1 MKKKDYL
8 VASAKT
14 KSLELKKW
22 IVSAFSMVSEG
33 PEDYKFDL
41 YPYRLVRLPHGVYC
55 IPNIETPEVLEKIED
70 ASVTEPLFAFLEPM
84 TFVANDSVNI
94 KETVSTCVGNYLYNE
109 LCITPAFKHKLAFQL
124 GKIDGGK
131 LEDLIASKLQ
141 DSPDNETDK
150 TDEYFY
156 ADELIIFR
164 DRHLYLRE
172 IASLC
177 VWSATEKVLTPAP
190 GIREFKAN
198 LYKEYEGR
206 LHDPVVL
213 TEFEGKLK
221 AFDAE
226 YTKGDKA
233 ERGFLS
239 GKVKDNARRK
249 LFLCMGAEQTF
260 SNSMHV
266 TPVINSL
273 DEGIPTDPKQFV
285 AVWNGSRFGSFSRGS
300 ETVKG
305 GVSAKILLRALNNF
319 KIVKGDCGSKRYLE
333 TTFDKS
339 DVQQLVGRTIIR
351 DGKLTQVK
359 KSDLPELIGESI
371 KLRSPARCTMD
382 GDQICSVCAGERL
395 SYNPEGIPAA
405 VTEISSIILT
415 TSLKAMHSQVLS
427 TGKYELSSVLS

>member
-8 VASAKT
+8 VASAKSG
-14 KSLELKKW
+14 SLVLKKW
-22 IVSAFSMVSEG
+22 IVSAFSMVNEG
-33 PEDYKFDL
+33 PEDYKSDL
-41 YPYRLVRLPHGVYC
+41 YPYRLIRLPHGVYC
-55 IPNIETPEVLEKIED
+55 IPNIETPEVMEKIED
-70 ASVTEPLFAFLEPM
+70 ADVSKPLFAFLEPM
-84 TFVANDSVNI
+84 QFEAGDSINI
-94 KETVSTCVGNYLYNE
+94 KEPITSCVGNYFYNE
-109 LCITPAFKHKLAFQL
+109 LCIVPAFRHKLPYQL

-131 LEDLIASKLQ
+131 LEDIIASKLQ
-141 DSPDNETDK
+141 DSPANQTDK
-150 TDEYFY
+150 LDEFFY

-164 DRHLYLRE
+164 DRHIYLRE

-190 GIREFKAN
+190 GIREFKAK
-198 LYKEYEGR
+198 LYEEYKGR

-226 YTKGDKA
+226 YTKGDMA
-233 ERGFLS
+233 ERGFLT

-273 DEGIPTDPKQFV
+273 DEGLPTDPEQFV

-333 TTFDKS
+333 TTFNKD
-339 DVQQLVGRTIIR
+339 DVQQLVGRTIESN
-351 DGKLTQVK
+351 GKLVQVK
-359 KSDLPELIGESI
+359 KLDLPELIGKSI
-371 KLRSPARCTMD
+371 KLRSPARCTME